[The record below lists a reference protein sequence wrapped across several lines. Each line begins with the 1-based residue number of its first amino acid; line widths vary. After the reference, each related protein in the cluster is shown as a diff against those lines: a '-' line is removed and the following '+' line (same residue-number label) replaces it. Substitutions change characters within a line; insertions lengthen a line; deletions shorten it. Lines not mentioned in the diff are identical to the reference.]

1 MANWHGDWKIPKR
14 IHLPGV
20 TVYVRPLPKERQDEF
35 DGMWVY
41 SVEKDEAYLFIDT
54 SLPIESQRYVILH
67 ELQHAAIEL
76 VDAMIEKFPEHVRTK
91 YMQDKVVIEQEEASD
106 G

>member
-1 MANWHGDWKIPKR
+1 MNWHGDWKIPKR

-20 TVYVRPLPKERQDEF
+20 TVYVRPLPKDRQDEF

-41 SVEKDEAYLFIDT
+41 SVERDEAYLFIDT
-54 SLPIESQRYVILH
+54 RLPIEVQRYIVLH
-67 ELQHAAIEL
+67 ELQHAAVEL
-76 VDAMIEKFPEHVRTK
+76 VDAMIEKFPDHVKTRHMNDTTVIN
-91 YMQDKVVIEQEEASD
+91 QEVVS